1 MLGLTSLI
9 FSSDSDSEEEVPRS
23 KKVYRERINFTSL
36 SDSSFREKF
45 RLNQEEV
52 EYVLEKIGL
61 KLSHKTER
69 NKALTPQQQLL
80 TTLHWLSNGG
90 QYHGVG
96 DMHGLGKATVCR

>member
-52 EYVLEKIGL
+52 MLER
-61 KLSHKTER
+61 LSWPVPLCTI
-69 NKALTPQQQLL
+69 
-80 TTLHWLSNGG
+80 
-90 QYHGVG
+90 
-96 DMHGLGKATVCR
+96 